1 MKLKDYNWEQCE
13 DFLNIKRQVEGNV
26 SYDLPILPLKYSNGF
41 DTVDDE
47 ELSIIQMTEQRKIW
61 NYYYRTEAS
70 HINKLY
76 KLMKSYE

>member
-1 MKLKDYNWEQCE
+1 MPLDLLVQHQYFQPRWKL
-13 DFLNIKRQVEGNV
+13 
-26 SYDLPILPLKYSNGF
+26 ILPLKYSNGF

-47 ELSIIQMTEQRKIW
+47 ELSIIQMTEQRNIW